1 MPNRKHKIKMEKT
14 GYEGKDTEQGREGGR
29 KEGHGKKL
37 KRSQF
42 GRQRQV
48 VNLGC

>member
-1 MPNRKHKIKMEKT
+1 MGKKQVRKEKT
-14 GYEGKDTEQGREGGR
+14 QNKAGREGGM

-42 GRQRQV
+42 GRKKQV